1 LKEFSTIR
9 RIDWPVGQLICVE
22 WGYLGPNEG
31 AGSVHSTI
39 EQPRGGTMSNAVFTS
54 LFDIKPETVK
64 WLWEGRIPFGKVT
77 LLESEPG
84 VGKSTL
90 TLELAARISR
100 GAPMPLEKTHIEP
113 ANVLIFSGDDGLADT
128 VRPRLDVA
136 GADLSKIFSVDRE
149 FERDEIA
156 RFHPGLIILD
166 PLPSYISTC
175 CDRTAVDV
183 MRKLGKLAKETGAA
197 VLAVQTV
204 GEDLKDHWTP
214 EFYGTPRTV
223 LQLTPI
229 GHGGRR
235 LALSKSNLRHS
246 PDVFPLVYYIDNEA
260 GQARIVN
267 WSDGR

>member
-1 LKEFSTIR
+1 
-9 RIDWPVGQLICVE
+9 
-22 WGYLGPNEG
+22 
-31 AGSVHSTI
+31 
-39 EQPRGGTMSNAVFTS
+39 MSNAVFTS
-54 LFDIKPETVK
+54 LADIKPETVK

-100 GAPMPLEKTHIEP
+100 GAPMPLEKTHLAP
-113 ANVLIFSGDDGLADT
+113 SNVVIFSGDDGLADT

-136 GADLSKIFSVDRE
+136 GADLSKIFAVDRE
-149 FERDEIA
+149 LEKDDLA
-156 RFHPGLIILD
+156 RLHPALIILD
-166 PLPSYISTC
+166 PLPSYICMSC
-175 CDRTAVDV
+175 EQSPVDV
-183 MRKLGKLAKETGAA
+183 LRKLGALAKETGAA
-197 VLAVQTV
+197 ILAVQSV
-204 GEDLKDHWTP
+204 SDDMKDEWLP

-246 PDVFPLVYYIDNEA
+246 PDVNPLVYYIDNED

>member
-1 LKEFSTIR
+1 
-9 RIDWPVGQLICVE
+9 
-22 WGYLGPNEG
+22 
-31 AGSVHSTI
+31 
-39 EQPRGGTMSNAVFTS
+39 MSNVVFTS
-54 LFDIKPETVK
+54 LADIQPETVK
-64 WLWEGRIPFGKVT
+64 WLWEGRIPLGKVT

-84 VGKSTL
+84 IGKSTL

-100 GAPMPLEKTHIEP
+100 GAPMPLEKTHLEP
-113 ANVLIFSGDDGLADT
+113 ANVVIFCGDDGLADT

-136 GADLSKIFSVDRE
+136 GADLSKIFAVDRE
-149 FERDEIA
+149 IEKEDVA
-156 RFHPGLIILD
+156 RLHPALIILD
-166 PLPSYISTC
+166 PLPSYICMSC
-175 CDRTAVDV
+175 ERNPVDV
-183 MRKLGKLAKETGAA
+183 MRKLGVLAKETGAA
-197 VLAVQTV
+197 ILAVQCV
-204 GEDLKDHWTP
+204 SEDMKDEWLP

-246 PDVFPLVYYIDNEA
+246 PDVHPLVYYIDDAE

>member
-1 LKEFSTIR
+1 
-9 RIDWPVGQLICVE
+9 
-22 WGYLGPNEG
+22 
-31 AGSVHSTI
+31 
-39 EQPRGGTMSNAVFTS
+39 MSNAVFTS
-54 LFDIKPETVK
+54 LADIQPESVK

-100 GAPMPLEKTHIEP
+100 GAPMPLMKTHAEP
-113 ANVLIFSGDDGLADT
+113 ANVVIFSDDDSLADT
-128 VRPRLDVA
+128 IRPRLDVA
-136 GADLSKIFSVDRE
+136 GADLSRIWSVDRE
-149 FERDEIA
+149 IDKDDVA
-156 RFHPGLIILD
+156 KLHPALIILD
-166 PLPSYISTC
+166 PLPCYIC
-175 CDRTAVDV
+175 LDCERNPVEV

-197 VLAVQTV
+197 ILAVQCV
-204 GEDLKDHWTP
+204 SEDLRDEWVP

-223 LQLTPI
+223 LQLTPV

-235 LALSKSNLRHS
+235 LALSKSNLRHL
-246 PDVFPLVYYIDNEA
+246 PDVHPLVYYIDNEH

>member
-1 LKEFSTIR
+1 
-9 RIDWPVGQLICVE
+9 
-22 WGYLGPNEG
+22 
-31 AGSVHSTI
+31 
-39 EQPRGGTMSNAVFTS
+39 MSNAVFTS
-54 LFDIKPETVK
+54 LANIKPETVK

-100 GAPMPLEKTHIEP
+100 GAPMPLEKTHLAP
-113 ANVLIFSGDDGLADT
+113 SNVVIFSGDDGLADT

-136 GADLSKIFSVDRE
+136 GADLSKVFAVDRE
-149 FERDEIA
+149 IDKDDVA
-156 RFHPGLIILD
+156 KLHPALIILD
-166 PLPSYISTC
+166 PLPSYICMSC
-175 CDRTAVDV
+175 EQNPVDV
-183 MRKLGKLAKETGAA
+183 MRKLGELAKETGAA
-197 VLAVQTV
+197 ILAVQCV
-204 GEDLKDHWTP
+204 SDDMKDEWLP

-246 PDVFPLVYYIDNEA
+246 PDVNPLVY
-260 GQARIVN
+260 
-267 WSDGR
+267 

>member
-1 LKEFSTIR
+1 
-9 RIDWPVGQLICVE
+9 
-22 WGYLGPNEG
+22 
-31 AGSVHSTI
+31 
-39 EQPRGGTMSNAVFTS
+39 MSNAVFTS
-54 LFDIKPETVK
+54 LADIKPETVK

-90 TLELAARISR
+90 TLELAARVSR
-100 GAPMPLEKTHIEP
+100 GAPMPLMKTHGAP
-113 ANVLIFSGDDGLADT
+113 ANVVIFSGDDGLADT

-136 GADLSKIFSVDRE
+136 GAYLSKVFAVDRE
-149 FERDEIA
+149 IDQEDVA
-156 RFHPGLIILD
+156 KLHPALIILD
-166 PLPSYISTC
+166 PLPSYICLSC
-175 CDRTAVDV
+175 EKDPVDV
-183 MRKLGKLAKETGAA
+183 MRKLGQLAKETGAA
-197 VLAVQTV
+197 VLAVQCVT
-204 GEDLKDHWTP
+204 EDLKDDWLP

-223 LQLTPI
+223 LQLTPV

-246 PDVFPLVYYIDNEA
+246 PDIQPLVYYIDNEE